1 MTKRNFQLRFKKK
14 SVAQEAIKIMK
25 EELPIEVKADLDDL
39 DAMDDDIYPPANK
52 LILNEKGHEEPK
64 LVMLQR
70 FVQ

>member
-1 MTKRNFQLRFKKK
+1 M
-14 SVAQEAIKIMK
+14 AQEAIKIMK

-52 LILNEKGHEEPK
+52 LILNEKEGHEKPK